1 MGNRRTSGTTG
12 RLVRT
17 PTVLVVDDDPDL
29 LHVIKGAL
37 EDEGL
42 EVTTASD
49 GGQAL
54 GMVGKEI
61 PDLLVLDVAL
71 PVVGGQQVAA
81 RVHDTRGER
90 FPILAMTADGRAAEK
105 ARLMGAYAYLRKPF
119 ELADL
124 VSAVWRGLGVVP
136 QA

>member
-1 MGNRRTSGTTG
+1 MDSRTNRTTN
-12 RLVRT
+12 RQPPT

-29 LHVIKGAL
+29 LRVMKGVL

-42 EVTTASD
+42 TVTTAVD

-54 GMVGKEI
+54 SI
-61 PDLLVLDVAL
+61 IDRQPPDLIVLDVTL

-81 RVHDTRGER
+81 RVHATRGES
-90 FPILAMTADGRAAEK
+90 FPILAITADGRAAVK
-105 ARLMGAYAYLRKPF
+105 ARLMGAYTYLRKPF

-124 VSAVWRGLGVVP
+124 VSAVWRGLGAAPHV
-136 QA
+136 